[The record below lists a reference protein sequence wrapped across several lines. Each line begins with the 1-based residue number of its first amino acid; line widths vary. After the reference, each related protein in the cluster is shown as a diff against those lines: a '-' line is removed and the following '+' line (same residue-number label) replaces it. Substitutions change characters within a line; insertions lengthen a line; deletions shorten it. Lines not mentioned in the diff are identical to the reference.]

1 MIIDLH
7 NHTQV
12 HSRCSHLD
20 PVDLVIRARRAGLDG
35 LVITEHDA
43 LWPRDDV
50 DRLAADHGLLLLRGI
65 EVTTDIGHVLAF
77 GFDRWHEEMKSVEQL
92 RLMAEREGAMVY
104 LAHPMRGWGG
114 HRPPDDELPDVFASV
129 ETLNGQEPSHRNA
142 ASGDMADAFGLPGI
156 GGSDAHYITWI
167 ATAATEFEAGIATED
182 DFLRELKAG
191 RYRPVDFRASAQRRD
206 PITGR

>member
-92 RLMAEREGAMVY
+92 WTYGGA
-104 LAHPMRGWGG
+104 RG
-114 HRPPDDELPDVFASV
+114 
-129 ETLNGQEPSHRNA
+129 
-142 ASGDMADAFGLPGI
+142 GDGVSRA
-156 GGSDAHYITWI
+156 SDAR
-167 ATAATEFEAGIATED
+167 
-182 DFLRELKAG
+182 LG
-191 RYRPVDFRASAQRRD
+191 RPSPARR
-206 PITGR
+206 